1 MSAFTGGGDTV
12 FSFYRM
18 GGFEM
23 GINMFRGYLLTDV
36 GFEHFEIRFKEYHK
50 PTHFMEW
57 GVEHADR

>member
-1 MSAFTGGGDTV
+1 
-12 FSFYRM
+12 M